1 MNRMRFVAL
10 GVAVSLGCFGMAF
23 GIDLEDPSKAPASY
37 VKVVK
42 QGDKNVLDFDDA
54 THWFSALTFNK
65 IMGLYGC
72 TLTDPS
78 KVPATYA
85 KAVKKDGKETLVFDE
100 TSTSYSGESMNQ
112 ILSAYSHADAAK

>member
-10 GVAVSLGCFGMAF
+10 CLAVSLGWFVTAF
-23 GIDLEDPSKAPASY
+23 AVDLVDPKKAPPTY
-37 VKVVK
+37 LKMVK
-42 QGDKNVLDFDDA
+42 QGDQTVPVFD
-54 THWFSALTFNK
+54 TTPHWFSAVTFNK

-85 KAVKKDGKETLVFDE
+85 KVVKKDGQETVVFDN
-100 TSTSYSGESMNQ
+100 T
-112 ILSAYSHADAAK
+112 